1 MPYPA
6 IHALRPGLTRM
17 RRLLAGLLA
26 ASLCSGQALA
36 QARDP
41 ANPTCP
47 AQPNWSDYPSMRFT
61 VAMENGL
68 RVLKGEGRI
77 DASTPTN
84 LQAALDEYPEDGP
97 NPIEEIWLRSPG
109 GDARA
114 GTQAGF
120 IIRQSGLFTRIPAG
134 WTCFSACNFMFM
146 GGYVREVDPGGI
158 FMVHMFTHVGDG
170 SATRQQVARG
180 GETTVNIVGDI
191 EQASALLASE
201 DNDFL
206 IRMGISRQLLTDV
219 MYQVRAVPSGGN
231 RETRRCLTQSELVQ
245 YRVKNVTEE

>member
-1 MPYPA
+1 MQDPA
-6 IHALRPGLTRM
+6 LDPLRTGLDPV

-26 ASLCSGQALA
+26 TALCTGQALA
-36 QARDP
+36 QRMDP
-41 ANPTCP
+41 VNRTCP

-61 VAMENGL
+61 VANHNGRKIL
-68 RVLKGEGRI
+68 QAEGRI
-77 DASTPTN
+77 DSSTPTG
-84 LQAALDEYPEDGP
+84 LQSALDEHGET
-97 NPIEEIWLRSPG
+97 IEEIWFRSPG

-120 IIRQSGLFTRIPAG
+120 IIRESGIPTRIPGG

-146 GGYVREVDPGGI
+146 GGIIRFVDPGGV

-180 GETTVNIVGDI
+180 GSQTVGIVGDI
-191 EQASALLASE
+191 EQASALLATE

-206 IRMGISRQLLTDV
+206 IRMGISRALLTDI
-219 MYQVRAVPSGGN
+219 MYQVRAVPSDSGG
-231 RETRRCLTQSELVQ
+231 ETRRCLNQEEI
-245 YRVKNVTEE
+245 YRYNVAQRQLD